1 MKVLMLV
8 ARSTGG
14 IGTHVADLADG
25 LRHLGHDVRI
35 ATDALTAG
43 TFGWTDA
50 EVVWPQRP
58 AGAVAAV
65 RELRRLASRVDVVH
79 AHGHQA
85 GVLAALAVRGLRRRH
100 RPALVVSLHN
110 AVLGGGPRQAAGAL
124 SAQPFTRT
132 AALVTGASSDLV
144 AQASRWGA
152 SWTELAEVPS
162 PRVPGLLADTPATRE
177 ERRRAARTLLAGAGL
192 EAARETDLVLTV
204 ARIAPQKDLDTLVAA
219 AAEDAHERP
228 SSGRTWVVVGGGEPE
243 PTRRLSDLARASEAP
258 LLLVGAQR
266 DPTPWIRAASAFVL
280 TSHWEARALVVQEAL
295 AAGVPVVTRDAG
307 GLRDLV
313 EGVGTLVE
321 GSRPRDWADA
331 VDAVLSDDAAWAAAV
346 AAGRARAAE
355 WDDGERTATRWV
367 TRYARARAMT

>member
-1 MKVLMLV
+1 
-8 ARSTGG
+8 
-14 IGTHVADLADG
+14 
-25 LRHLGHDVRI
+25 
-35 ATDALTAG
+35 
-43 TFGWTDA
+43 
-50 EVVWPQRP
+50 
-58 AGAVAAV
+58 
-65 RELRRLASRVDVVH
+65 
-79 AHGHQA
+79 
-85 GVLAALAVRGLRRRH
+85 
-100 RPALVVSLHN
+100 
-110 AVLGGGPRQAAGAL
+110 
-124 SAQPFTRT
+124 
-132 AALVTGASSDLV
+132 
-144 AQASRWGA
+144 
-152 SWTELAEVPS
+152 
-162 PRVPGLLADTPATRE
+162 VPGLLADTPATRE
-177 ERRRAARTLLAGAGL
+177 ERRRAARTLLAGAGV

-243 PTRRLSDLARASEAP
+243 PTRRLNDLARASEAP

-346 AAGRARAAE
+346 DAGRARAAE